1 MSELTRDEIVSV
13 VHPVDDATVAEII
26 ATGATQADLALACTF
41 VAKEQRQ
48 HENREVPIGTV
59 GQVISILERV
69 GARPLRGSP
78 FGEAGSTME

>member
-1 MSELTRDEIVSV
+1 MSELTRDQVVSA

-26 ATGATQADLALACTF
+26 ATGASEADLATACAF
-41 VAKEQRQ
+41 VAREFRA
-48 HENREVPIGTV
+48 HEGREVPVGTI

-78 FGEAGSTME
+78 LGEAGSTLE

>member
-1 MSELTRDEIVSV
+1 MSELTRDEVVSV

-26 ATGATQADLALACTF
+26 ATGATRTDLAMACAF
-41 VAKEQRQ
+41 VA
-48 HENREVPIGTV
+48 HEAQTREGRDVPVGPV

-78 FGEAGSTME
+78 LGEAGSTLE